1 MKIIWSVF
9 AKAELQNIFDYYN
22 ENASITIAR
31 KLVQNIVKEAHS
43 LLTAQYKGQVEPN
56 LSERKKAYRY
66 LVYKNYKILYTI
78 DETGQFIQ
86 IADVFDTR
94 QNPIKIN
101 RKK

>member
-9 AKAELQNIFDYYN
+9 AKAELQNIFDYYK
-22 ENASITIAR
+22 ENASVRVAAN
-31 KLVQNIVKEAHS
+31 LVEDIVKESHS
-43 LLTAQYKGQVEPN
+43 LITAQYIGQVESN
-56 LSERKKAYRY
+56 LSGRKETYRY
-66 LVYKNYKILYTI
+66 LVYKSYKILYTI
-78 DETGQFIQ
+78 NEAEQSIQ